1 MSLSPERIE
10 ALAKIAGI
18 KKLLGMAETPAPV
31 QTKVEPK
38 SIVLTEHEPIK
49 FLDPFDDWEAYQDAM
64 FKAKQQ
70 IPQAIY
76 NCHNQ
81 AKEGAAWTAQQ

>member
-18 KKLLGMAETPAPV
+18 KKLLGMAATPAPV

-38 SIVLTEHEPIK
+38 PIVLTEHEPIK
-49 FLDPFDDWEAYQDAM
+49 FLDPFDDWDAYQDAM
-64 FKAKQQ
+64 HKERRE
-70 IPQAIY
+70 IPLALY
-76 NCHNQ
+76 NCHNKPII
-81 AKEGAAWTAQQ
+81 AGTE